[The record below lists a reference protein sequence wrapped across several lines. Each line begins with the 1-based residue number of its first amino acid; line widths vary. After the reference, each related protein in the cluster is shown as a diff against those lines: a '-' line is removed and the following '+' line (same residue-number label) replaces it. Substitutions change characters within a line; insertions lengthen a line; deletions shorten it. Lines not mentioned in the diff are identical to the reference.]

1 MGKTRFGR
9 KTVQAAAVLIVF
21 GILFS
26 TGCLTNR
33 RRATQTYQVVIFGD
47 SVYGN
52 VRDESAIP
60 ERLEELLGMTTFN
73 AAIGGTCLGRWDTE
87 SDLDYSGDSLSVVAL
102 AKALY
107 ASDFGVQ
114 EAMRSKEEI
123 IDYFP
128 EMIRELE
135 KIDFSSVEL
144 VIIGSGTNDYYN
156 GILLENSKNP
166 MDEHSFAGAIRR
178 TIGYLRRSNPEI
190 RILLVTPT
198 SSWLVQAGQTCE
210 QYNLSGILEEYV
222 NKEIEVAEECGV
234 EVLDIYHDFYPHEQ
248 WEDYTLYTL
257 DGLHPNDD
265 GRKMIAERIAEYLKN
280 NL

>member
-166 MDEHSFAGAIRR
+166 MDEHSFAGALRR
-178 TIGYLRRSNPEI
+178 TIGYLRRINP
-190 RILLVTPT
+190 
-198 SSWLVQAGQTCE
+198 
-210 QYNLSGILEEYV
+210 EYV